1 MTRSIVGGDRNDQQ
15 HIVPF
20 RQAPTSKKK
29 EKRGQ
34 RRLVLSEEDYTDKLS
49 KIIQRDFF
57 PDVSNLER
65 QNTLLDCRLRGDAV
79 GAVAVRRAA
88 RRLIENEAVIADQ
101 RERDDYDL
109 VETTYDNE
117 KEKSLT
123 VRRDKHSIDGG
134 TRLIRKRPRRLEE
147 ENVTGFHARATNEDD
162 DEFDSNLKR
171 DIQENRQRLEDVFQ
185 NNKNNNKSNSSE
197 SSSSNTSNLR
207 LDMASDD
214 FAPESNRIG
223 WKEWNQPKMQNGL
236 FFNPTPNNGSSSQQD
251 NNNDKNDRNNSKFLL
266 DNNDISTPSSLS
278 NKKETSLMLPPS
290 KEQTHLMLKSQLVEY
305 IPKHS
310 LEKKIVP
317 NATRF
322 PSKQHPFMPMPMVI
336 SKENGILNDDM
347 KMDSDTDS
355 GYMSSTDA
363 STDLDAPLRGV
374 EEERRRLKR
383 KQRSDQQSYVVMTPQ
398 IIPGSDGNRQSP
410 ITTWGI
416 AGTPIILSSGGGQQ
430 ESESELDSNVAPNNN
445 FTTSTSSSSASP
457 FQISSTSKRER
468 AAQKAETMLMRR
480 AKLATSSSTS
490 KVRKRK
496 NKNIIGVTTAKKGVG
511 SLTPAALSLLEKTK
525 STQSRSRDA
534 FGSSL
539 RTSYTPRINSSMS
552 SSSSSVK
559 HRRGGS
565 QYSKR
570 DHAYNS
576 TPQK

>member
-1 MTRSIVGGDRNDQQ
+1 MTGSIVGSDRNDQQ
-15 HIVPF
+15 HVVPF
-20 RQAPTSKKK
+20 RQAHSKKK
-29 EKRGQ
+29 EGGQ

-57 PDVSNLER
+57 PDVSSLER
-65 QNTLLDCRLRGDAV
+65 QNALLDCRLRGDAV

-88 RRLIENEAVIADQ
+88 RRLMENEAAIADQ

-109 VETTYDNE
+109 VETKTTDD
-117 KEKSLT
+117 EKSLA
-123 VRRDKHSIDGG
+123 VRRDNKHSIGGG
-134 TRLIRKRPRRLEE
+134 TRLIRKRPRQLEE

-185 NNKNNNKSNSSE
+185 YNTNSKSNSSE
-197 SSSSNTSNLR
+197 SSNY
-207 LDMASDD
+207 MASDD
-214 FAPESNRIG
+214 FAAESNRIG
-223 WKEWNQPKMQNGL
+223 REEWNQPKIQNGL
-236 FFNPTPNNGSSSQQD
+236 FFNPTPNNGGSSSSQQN
-251 NNNDKNDRNNSKFLL
+251 NNNDNNDRNDSELLL
-266 DNNDISTPSSLS
+266 DSNEVSISSSAS
-278 NKKETSLMLPPS
+278 NKRETSLMLPPS

-305 IPKHS
+305 ISKHS
-310 LEKKIVP
+310 MEKKIVP

-322 PSKQHPFMPMPMVI
+322 PSKLHPFMPMVTN
-336 SKENGILNDDM
+336 KDNGILNDGTE
-347 KMDSDTDS
+347 MDSDTDAD
-355 GYMSSTDA
+355 YMSSTDA

-398 IIPGSDGNRQSP
+398 IIPGSDGNHQLP
-410 ITTWGI
+410 IITWGI
-416 AGTPIILSSGGGQQ
+416 AGIPTISSGGGLSK
-430 ESESELDSNVAPNNN
+430 SESELESNVAPNYN
-445 FTTSTSSSSASP
+445 SITSSSLSASP
-457 FQISSTSKRER
+457 FQISSTSERER
-468 AAQKAETMLMRR
+468 AAQKAETILIRR
-480 AKLATSSSTS
+480 AKLATSSSSFSS
-490 KVRKRK
+490 KARKRK
-496 NKNIIGVTTAKKGVG
+496 NKNVIGITTAKKGVG

-539 RTSYTPRINSSMS
+539 RTSYTPRIHSSMS
-552 SSSSSVK
+552 SSSSSIK

>member
-1 MTRSIVGGDRNDQQ
+1 MTGSIVGSDRKDQQ
-15 HIVPF
+15 HVVPF
-20 RQAPTSKKK
+20 RQAPSKKK
-29 EKRGQ
+29 EGGQ

-65 QNTLLDCRLRGDAV
+65 QNALLDCRLRGDAV

-88 RRLIENEAVIADQ
+88 RRLMENEAAIADQ

-109 VETTYDNE
+109 VETETTDD
-117 KEKSLT
+117 EKSLA
-123 VRRDKHSIDGG
+123 VRRDKHSIGGG
-134 TRLIRKRPRRLEE
+134 TRLIRKRPRQLEE

-185 NNKNNNKSNSSE
+185 YNTNSKSNSSE
-197 SSSSNTSNLR
+197 SSNY
-207 LDMASDD
+207 MASDD
-214 FAPESNRIG
+214 FAAESNRIG
-223 WKEWNQPKMQNGL
+223 REEWNQPKMQNGL
-236 FFNPTPNNGSSSQQD
+236 FFNPTPNNGGSSSSQQN
-251 NNNDKNDRNNSKFLL
+251 NNNDNNDRNDSELLL
-266 DNNDISTPSSLS
+266 DSNETSISSSAS
-278 NKKETSLMLPPS
+278 NKRETSLMLPPS

-310 LEKKIVP
+310 MEKKIVP

-322 PSKQHPFMPMPMVI
+322 PSKLHPFMPMPMVTN
-336 SKENGILNDDM
+336 KDNGILNDGTE
-347 KMDSDTDS
+347 MDSDTDAD
-355 GYMSSTDA
+355 YMSSTDA

-398 IIPGSDGNRQSP
+398 IVPGSDGNHQSP

-416 AGTPIILSSGGGQQ
+416 AGTPTISSGGRQSK
-430 ESESELDSNVAPNNN
+430 SESELESNVAPNNN
-445 FTTSTSSSSASP
+445 FITSTSSSLSASP
-457 FQISSTSKRER
+457 FQISSTSERER
-468 AAQKAETMLMRR
+468 AAQKAETILIRR
-480 AKLATSSSTS
+480 AKLATSSSSSSS
-490 KVRKRK
+490 KAKKRK
-496 NKNIIGVTTAKKGVG
+496 NKNVIGITTAKKGVG

-539 RTSYTPRINSSMS
+539 RTSYTPRIHSSMS